1 MIWWTGMILH
11 FLFSASV
18 IQWFFSAINDIHMD
32 FDYNI
37 TDDINECKIQKG
49 MLLQPAMNSA
59 YCEQCLVLGK

>member
-1 MIWWTGMILH
+1 
-11 FLFSASV
+11 
-18 IQWFFSAINDIHMD
+18 MD

-59 YCEQCLVLGK
+59 YCEQCLVLGKQATKRRLRSRAF